1 MLSQVPHVRE
11 EENTMKQR
19 HWKTWTL
26 AATAVIAGFALT
38 FLWPVYSGLDAD
50 LDSSPRAQAAKR
62 AVPYDLT
69 RLQVLNR
76 VIVETKGRYV
86 DPERVVPKR
95 MFLSGLNAVQ
105 QHVAPVL
112 VHYETG
118 QSDLTVQVGAA
129 KQAFAVSDV
138 TSPWALTARFR
149 EVFAFLQKHLAE
161 EDVELRTIEYAAVN
175 GMLRSLDP
183 HSVLLTPEVFDEMQ
197 MSTRGEFGGLGIVI
211 SIREAQLTVIKPMAG
226 TPAARAGLQ
235 RGDHIVKI
243 DTEGTLNMPLSEA
256 VDRLRGRPGSAVT
269 LMISRRRGNK
279 WSEPFSVRL
288 TRAVIHIDSVEHKTL
303 GNGVGLIRV
312 KSFQG
317 NTHSDLKRA
326 LAALKQQGLKSL
338 VLDLRDNPGGLL
350 DQAVKITDLFLESGT
365 IVTTSSSDPS
375 QREQKFASA
384 TSTEA
389 KVPMVVLVNG
399 SSASASEIVAGALRN
414 HDRALVIGERTFGKG
429 SVQVLYN
436 LNDGSAL
443 KLTVA
448 QYLTPGD
455 VSIQGVGVAPDIAV
469 EPMTVD
475 RQELDL
481 SVNKH
486 SIRESDLL
494 AHLENT
500 RALLDDGALLTVRYY
515 LAKEVRNRLRSA
527 LPDDREENEEEDEF
541 LMRFS
546 RTLLSQAATHADR
559 NALLELAKP
568 VVEAVSQDELK
579 SAISELKKLGVDWTT
594 GPNEGPAA
602 FRVVTE
608 LLPSVERAEAG
619 QPLELKVTV
628 TNTGDQPVYRL
639 QATTESQFDLFDQR
653 ELVFGRLRPGES
665 KTWVAPLGACFR
677 RRASGAEVQSGCPLP
692 PELPARADGIKV
704 VFSELYGRV
713 PDTKEVRTQL
723 RALPK
728 PNFAFAAHVAD
739 DIQGNGDGALQ
750 PGEYA
755 TLYVRVKNSGL
766 GPAAAPEANIRNLS
780 GPGIMLHRGR
790 FQLDPIAPQ
799 QDALVAF
806 TFEVLED
813 FNGDDVGL
821 ELFLTDDELGVTLRE
836 KLAFPVV
843 PASTV
848 AARNTKLLVRKGAR
862 LLAQPDTASD
872 LIAEII
878 TAGALRSDA
887 ELGGYHRVV
896 LDKGQPAWVS
906 ASDIAQGETSAAADV
921 EYTFAHTPPIISI
934 TSEQSLVATRDSIE
948 LSGSLYDEQGLR
960 DMYIFVGARKVY
972 YKALNQPGNK
982 ESTPWSA
989 TVPLEPGVN
998 YITLVARETA
1008 EVMTKKVLVVR
1019 RDGPD
1024 GELLETTK
1032 HGDAWLLAEWHPS
1045 SH

>member
-1 MLSQVPHVRE
+1 
-11 EENTMKQR
+11 MKQR

-118 QSDLTVQVGAA
+118 QSQLTVQVGSA
-129 KQAFAVSDV
+129 KQSFAVSDV

-149 EVFAFLQKHLAE
+149 EVFAFLQKHLGE

-183 HSVLLTPEVFDEMQ
+183 HSVLLTPDVFDEMQ

-211 SIREAQLTVIKPMAG
+211 SIREAQLTVIKPMEG
-226 TPAARAGLQ
+226 TPASRAGLQ

-256 VDRLRGRPGSAVT
+256 VDRLRGRPGSPVT
-269 LMISRRRGNK
+269 VMISRRRGKK
-279 WSEPFSVRL
+279 WSEPFPVTL
-288 TRAVIHIDSVEHKTL
+288 TRAVIHIDSVEHKML
-303 GNGVGLIRV
+303 GDGVGLVRV

-317 NTHSDLKRA
+317 NTHTDLKLA
-326 LAALKQQGLKSL
+326 LAALKQKGLKSL

-350 DQAVKITDLFLESGT
+350 DQAVKITDLFIESGT
-365 IVTTSSSDPS
+365 IVTTSSSDPT

-384 TSTEA
+384 SGTEGQ
-389 KVPMVVLVNG
+389 VPMVVLVNG

-475 RQELDL
+475 KQELDL
-481 SVNKH
+481 SVNKQH
-486 SIRESDLL
+486 IRESDLQS
-494 AHLENT
+494 HLENT

-546 RTLLSQAATHADR
+546 RTLLTQAGANADR

-568 VVEAVSQDELK
+568 VVGSVSQEELK
-579 SAISELKKLGVDWTT
+579 SAITELKKLGVDWST
-594 GPNEGPAA
+594 GPNDGPSS
-602 FRVVTE
+602 FRVAAE
-608 LLPSVERAEAG
+608 LLPRVERAEAG

-628 TNTGDQPVYRL
+628 TNTGEHPVYRL

-653 ELVFGRLRPGES
+653 ELVFGRLKPGES

-677 RRASGAEVQSGCPLP
+677 RRASGAEVQPGCPLP
-692 PELPARADGIKV
+692 PELPARADGLKV
-704 VFSELYGRV
+704 VFSELHDRV
-713 PDTKEVRTQL
+713 PEPQEVRTEL
-723 RALPK
+723 AALPK

-739 DIQGNGDGALQ
+739 NIRGNGDGTLQ
-750 PGEYA
+750 AGEYA
-755 TLYVRVKNSGL
+755 TLYVRVKNSGV

-780 GPGIMLHRGR
+780 GPGILLHRGR
-790 FQLDPIAPQ
+790 FQLDPITPQ

-813 FNGDDVGL
+813 FTGEDVRL
-821 ELFLTDDELGVTLRE
+821 ELFLMDDELGVTLRE
-836 KLAFPVV
+836 KLAFPLV
-843 PASTV
+843 PASEVTERS
-848 AARNTKLLVRKGAR
+848 AKLPLRKGAR
-862 LLAQPDTASD
+862 IIAQPDATSEVVAELTA
-872 LIAEII
+872 
-878 TAGALRSDA
+878 AGVLSSDA
-887 ELGGYHRVV
+887 ELAGFRRVT
-896 LDKGQPAWVS
+896 LDKGQPAWVA
-906 ASDIAQGETSAAADV
+906 ASDIAEAEAPSPASL
-921 EYTFAHTPPIISI
+921 EYAFAHTPPLIAL
-934 TSEQSLVATRDSIE
+934 TSEQSLVATKDSIE

-960 DMYIFVGARKVY
+960 DMYVFVGARKVY
-972 YKALNQPGNK
+972 YKALNQPGTK
-982 ESTPWSA
+982 ESIPWAA
-989 TVPLEPGVN
+989 TVPLEPGIN

-1045 SH
+1045 DP